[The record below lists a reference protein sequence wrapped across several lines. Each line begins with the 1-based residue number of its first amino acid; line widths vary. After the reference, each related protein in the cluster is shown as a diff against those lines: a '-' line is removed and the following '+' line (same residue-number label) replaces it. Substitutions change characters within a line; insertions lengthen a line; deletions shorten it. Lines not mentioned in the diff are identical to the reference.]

1 MRTII
6 LGVIL
11 GIMLVFANTQISG
24 STLGKLV
31 VTVKAEKTPISAK
44 QFPVIVGTVTNE
56 ASKPIDNVKVKIT
69 FAKEVITT
77 STDSNG
83 NFRYES
89 QIPSSTGQ
97 FMINVVAT
105 KDGYGTGYASST
117 YFVNV
122 PPPVT
127 FSKGTKGAPM
137 STGNYTVYLG
147 KVTEWNLETT
157 CFVAFGEEYRRF
169 LKTCDLYEM
178 APDDFKKPTKMI
190 SVLTVIK
197 YNGEYKLFPVNV
209 YYDTYK
215 HKIDDARIQY
225 LYNIWNNNTV
235 SN

>member
-1 MRTII
+1 MRIII
-6 LGVIL
+6 LGIML
-11 GIMLVFANTQISG
+11 GIMLVFANTQISD

-31 VTVKAEKTPISAK
+31 VTVKPEKTPISAK
-44 QFPVIVGTVTNE
+44 QSPVIVGTVTNE
-56 ASKPIDNVKVKIT
+56 ASKPVDNVKVKIT
-69 FAKEVITT
+69 FAKEVITI

-89 QIPSSTGQ
+89 QIPSSSGQ

-117 YFVNV
+117 YFVNA

-127 FSKGTKGAPM
+127 FSKGTKGVPM
-137 STGNYTVYLG
+137 STGNYTVYIG

-190 SVLTVIK
+190 SVLTVLK
-197 YNGEYKLFPVNV
+197 YNGEYKLFPINV

-215 HKIDDARIQY
+215 HKTDDRRIQY
-225 LYNIWNNNTV
+225 LNNIWNNNTE